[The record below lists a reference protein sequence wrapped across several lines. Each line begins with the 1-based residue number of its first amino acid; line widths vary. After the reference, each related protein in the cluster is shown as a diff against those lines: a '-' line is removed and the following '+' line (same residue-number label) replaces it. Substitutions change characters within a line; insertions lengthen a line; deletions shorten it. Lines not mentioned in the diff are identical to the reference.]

1 MFCHVLS
8 LCIDGPVDTSSSSR
22 RAFFTQGVATV
33 ATIATTA
40 SAANAYTTP
49 DLPYPF
55 EALEPYIDT
64 PTMKIHHDKHHATY
78 VANINKATEGKAAV
92 PILDLM
98 ENAIAAGPAYR
109 NNGGG
114 HYNHAFFWDE
124 MAPPDAAK
132 KTAPSAQLTEL
143 INKSFGSL
151 DEMKSQ
157 FEAKAAPGSVFGSG
171 WVWVTVNKKGDKL
184 LLVGTPNQ
192 DNPLM
197 KGVADEISFPI
208 LGLDVWEHAYY
219 LKYQN
224 RRPEYV
230 SNCKSVLLLF
240 SFSLSL
246 SRFFAY
252 MMTVLCLD
260 QLSRGYY
267 FSTTFQGGMLS
278 TGTRSRRTAPME
290 SRTMPVLASGTKINI
305 HSINGISPPPSS
317 IKR

>member
-1 MFCHVLS
+1 LCSTLVGLCESTTESFKLIICCHMFVFCQHV
-8 LCIDGPVDTSSSSR
+8 DGPVDTSSSSR
-22 RAFFTQGVATV
+22 RAFFAQGVATV
-33 ATIATTA
+33 ATIATTSTAA
-40 SAANAYTTP
+40 SAYTTP

-143 INKSFGSL
+143 INKSFGSME
-151 DEMKSQ
+151 EMKTQ

-171 WVWVTVNKKGDKL
+171 WVWITVNKKGDKL
-184 LLVGTPNQ
+184 LLTSTPNQ

-197 KGVADEISFPI
+197 KGATDEISFPI

-230 SNCKSVLLLF
+230 SNCKFLWLMLLL
-240 SFSLSL
+240 SFSLSIL
-246 SRFFAY
+246 VY
-252 MMTVLCLD
+252 IM
-260 QLSRGYY
+260 
-267 FSTTFQGGMLS
+267 
-278 TGTRSRRTAPME
+278 
-290 SRTMPVLASGTKINI
+290 
-305 HSINGISPPPSS
+305 
-317 IKR
+317 